1 MASTALLLKVF
12 IGLLMI
18 VSIIELSFISA
29 TVAFLAKRASHTFDV
44 VYNGSTMPV
53 SGTPAQILVNQGH
66 TSNGASGTAFVVI
79 GCCGTLAI
87 WLRGRTGYHSK
98 AIGGYFSRGWYR
110 LWLAL
115 NVPALLLTLGA
126 LAYTFAVTRAHQ
138 GQRID
143 LSVARGLGG
152 GAYPLQEWTPQNWFD
167 ALLKLELTSGTDRD
181 DIGSHYKIARGWE
194 FNLIPFFIVQ
204 LVQTVLALLEAMR
217 LRKADR
223 KVGRG
228 GAEKGVGQESQ

>member
-1 MASTALLLKVF
+1 MASTSLLLKVF

-66 TSNGASGTAFVVI
+66 TSNGASGTAFVIV
-79 GCCGTLAI
+79 GCCGTLAV
-87 WLRGRTGYHSK
+87 WLRGRPGYHNKSL
-98 AIGGYFSRGWYR
+98 GGYFSRGWYR

-143 LSVARGLGG
+143 LSVAQGLDG

-167 ALLKLELTSGTDRD
+167 ALLKLDLASGTDRD
-181 DIGSHYKIARGWE
+181 DIDSHYKIARGWE

-204 LVQTVLALLEAMR
+204 LVQTALALLEAMR

-223 KVGRG
+223 HVGG
-228 GAEKGVGQESQ
+228 GVEKGAGQEDQ